1 MSCVANTSF
10 TACVSNHDIL
20 TRVCVAV
27 VGVVGWRNGGGG
39 GGGVVGVV
47 VVVGGVVVLCLAKH
61 KEYNIN
67 LFLHDLFINILE
79 LKLTSFANVITII
92 S

>member
-1 MSCVANTSF
+1 M
-10 TACVSNHDIL
+10 
-20 TRVCVAV
+20 
-27 VGVVGWRNGGGG
+27 VGV

-47 VVVGGVVVLCLAKH
+47 VVVVVVVVLAKH

>member
-1 MSCVANTSF
+1 M
-10 TACVSNHDIL
+10 
-20 TRVCVAV
+20 
-27 VGVVGWRNGGGG
+27 VGV
-39 GGGVVGVV
+39 GGGVVVVV
-47 VVVGGVVVLCLAKH
+47 VVVGGVVVVLAKH

>member
-1 MSCVANTSF
+1 MVG
-10 TACVSNHDIL
+10 VGGG
-20 TRVCVAV
+20 VVVVVVVVV
-27 VGVVGWRNGGGG
+27 VGVVVGVV
-39 GGGVVGVV
+39 GVVGVV
-47 VVVGGVVVLCLAKH
+47 VLAKH

-67 LFLHDLFINILE
+67 FFLHDLFINILE

>member
-1 MSCVANTSF
+1 M
-10 TACVSNHDIL
+10 
-20 TRVCVAV
+20 
-27 VGVVGWRNGGGG
+27 VGV

-47 VVVGGVVVLCLAKH
+47 VVVGGVVVVLAKH

-92 S
+92 SWTIIATT